1 MLRPSRGGGRGQ
13 EGAKT
18 ESGDRETN
26 TERQTG
32 DSIYMGRYKSVTFVA
47 SLFWTHWDQIVDKV
61 CDYFKTDYNLFIILI
76 LGKSWLFSILKIT
89 LCTLSPVGL

>member
-1 MLRPSRGGGRGQ
+1 MISGERADLERELQ
-13 EGAKT
+13 ALHQQIENEEGAKT

-47 SLFWTHWDQIVDKV
+47 SLF
-61 CDYFKTDYNLFIILI
+61 
-76 LGKSWLFSILKIT
+76 
-89 LCTLSPVGL
+89 